1 MDVRMIRKLKSS
13 NTASFSKLVGP
24 MVAYKILS
32 RMYPKRYAM
41 TQLSSMPKRSSSRM
55 RCLTQQVNTTLLL
68 ASSLMLV
75 VLQDQSLLKQLWVES
90 SRMCKTALFLPIWK
104 ENVTVETRPGSSARR
119 LK

>member
-1 MDVRMIRKLKSS
+1 MDVKMIRKLKSS
-13 NTASFSKLVGP
+13 NTASFSRPVGP

-55 RCLTQQVNTTLLL
+55 KCLTQQVNTTLLPE
-68 ASSLMLV
+68 SSLMLV
-75 VLQDQSLLKQLWVES
+75 VLQDQSLLKQLWVQS
-90 SRMCKTALFLPIWK
+90 SRMCKTASFLPIWK